1 MSNYD
6 TNILD
11 LMRRVAEL
19 ERQVAHIYASGTANP
34 PPPAPAGSDVSDE
47 VRRLVKEGNLIAAI
61 KEYRQDTGLGLAE
74 AKGRIDE
81 LATTGR

>member
-1 MSNYD
+1 VSNYD

-19 ERQVAHIYASGTANP
+19 ERQVAHLYAHGSVPA

-47 VRRLVKEGNLIAAI
+47 VRRLVAEGNLIAAI
-61 KEYRQDTGLGLAE
+61 KQHRQDTGLGLAE

-81 LATTGR
+81 LVAGR